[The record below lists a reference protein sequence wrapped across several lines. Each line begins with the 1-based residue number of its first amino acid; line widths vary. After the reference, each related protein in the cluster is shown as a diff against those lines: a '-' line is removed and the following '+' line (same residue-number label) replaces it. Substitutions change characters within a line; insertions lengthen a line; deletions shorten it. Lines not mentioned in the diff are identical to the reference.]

1 MAKEDGIEIP
11 GVVQEALP
19 GTTFEVKLETG
30 QTVLAYLCGKMRKF
44 RIKILPGD
52 AVKVMMS
59 PYDLTKGR
67 ITFRAK

>member
-1 MAKEDGIEIP
+1 MAKDDGIEIA

-19 GTTFEVKLETG
+19 GTMFQVQLETG
-30 QTVLAYLCGKMRKF
+30 QNVLAYLCGKMRKF

-52 AVKVMMS
+52 SVKVMMS

>member
-1 MAKEDGIEIP
+1 MAKDDGIEIA

-19 GTTFEVKLETG
+19 GTMFEVQLETG

-52 AVKVMMS
+52 SVKVTMS

>member
-19 GTTFEVKLETG
+19 GTVFEVKLDTG
-30 QTVLAYLCGKMRKF
+30 QVVLAYLCGKMRKF

-52 AVKVMMS
+52 SVKVTMS

>member
-1 MAKEDGIEIP
+1 MAKEDGIEVP

-19 GTTFEVKLETG
+19 GTMFEVQLETG
-30 QTVLAYLCGKMRKF
+30 QVVLAYLCGKMRKF

-52 AVKVMMS
+52 SVKVMMS

>member
-1 MAKEDGIEIP
+1 MAKDDGIEIA

-19 GTTFEVKLETG
+19 GTMFQVQLETG
-30 QTVLAYLCGKMRKF
+30 QMVLAYLCGKMRKF

-52 AVKVMMS
+52 SVKVMMS